1 MYTSTSQSTLTSE
14 TSTTEIIQSILP
26 SSTTLPMSLLEE
38 MSYLRDIDIVI
49 PIKQES
55 YVLRA
60 VITQVVTFYQ
70 PRTIYIIAPNDAI
83 NTIGNLNA
91 RGKEHRTSDILI
103 NISLVIVLILFLFLK
118 APPKQ
123 VLCFF
128 ERYDIIYDIYF
139 GTSFFDNINFFLF

>member
-26 SSTTLPMSLLEE
+26 SSTTLPMTLLEE

-83 NTIGNLNA
+83 NTIGNLIA
-91 RGKEHRTSDILI
+91 RGKEHRTSE
-103 NISLVIVLILFLFLK
+103 K
-118 APPKQ
+118 TPPKQ

-139 GTSFFDNINFFLF
+139 GTSFFDTLLFTL